1 MKKNKIQ
8 IICLKTL
15 LILMFFCFSCTISKP
30 TSSNNFDENKSINE
44 KINEYSEI
52 SILNR
57 IRSIPGLKINGPDDN
72 NAQVYVTGIT
82 SIKFTQEVTFYLN
95 GMRVG
100 TYSQFSTLVKPGE
113 IKSMRLLKGAS
124 ASNIYGEEGTWGVML
139 VKTK

>member
-1 MKKNKIQ
+1 MKKNRIQ
-8 IICLKTL
+8 ISNLNTL
-15 LILMFFCFSCTISKP
+15 LILIFICFSCTISKT
-30 TSSNNFDENKSINE
+30 TSSDGFNRDISMDE

-57 IRSIPGLKINGPDDN
+57 IRSMPGLKINGPDDN

-82 SIKFTQEVTFYLN
+82 SINFAQEVTFYLN

-100 TYSQFSTLVKPGE
+100 TYSQFSTLIKPGE
-113 IKSMRLLKGAS
+113 IKSMRLLKGSS
-124 ASNIYGEEGTWGVML
+124 AANIYGEEGTWGVIL